1 MKDYTAEARIEQIID
16 RIKDFF
22 VITSGKKAVVGISGG
37 KDSTVVAALCVKA
50 LGADNVVGVLMPNG
64 KQKDIDDSKRVCK
77 LLGIRPITINIAIP
91 YNDILDQIGN
101 FSEQAE
107 INLAPRLRMAT
118 LYAVAQSV
126 DGGRVMNTSNA
137 CEAYVGWG
145 TLYGDTVGDFA
156 PIKHLTVSSIVAIG
170 LALGIPEDLVKKT
183 PADGLTDKSDED
195 NLGVTYA
202 AIEKHMNGKMHELT
216 PDEMK
221 KITEKHKASEFKRQI
236 IHVPGV
242 LDL

>member
-1 MKDYTAEARIEQIID
+1 MTEINAEDRIEQIVEK
-16 RIKDFF
+16 IKEFF
-22 VITSGKKAVVGISGG
+22 LISSGRKAVIGISGG
-37 KDSTVVAALCVKA
+37 KDSTVVAALCAKA
-50 LGADNVVGVLMPNG
+50 LGSENVIGVMMPNG

-77 LLGIRPITINIAIP
+77 LLGIRPMTINIAIP
-91 YNDILDQIGN
+91 YNDILDQIST

-126 DGGRVMNTSNA
+126 SGGRVMNTSNA

-156 PIKHLTVSSIVAIG
+156 PIKHLTVSQIVEIG
-170 LALGIPEDLVKKT
+170 LALKLPEDLVKKT
-183 PADGLTDKSDED
+183 PADGLTKKSDED

-202 AIEKHMNGKMHELT
+202 AIEKFMNGHGEDLTNEELQIIINRHKM
-216 PDEMK
+216 
-221 KITEKHKASEFKRQI
+221 SEFKRQI
-236 IHVPGV
+236 INIPGV
-242 LDL
+242 LSI

>member
-1 MKDYTAEARIEQIID
+1 MRECTAEDRIEQIVD

-22 VITSGKKAVVGISGG
+22 VVTSGKKAVIGISGG
-37 KDSTVVAALCVKA
+37 KDSTIVAALCARA
-50 LGADNVVGVLMPNG
+50 LGPDNVVGVLMPNG

-77 LLGIRPITINIAIP
+77 LLKIQSMTINIAIP
-91 YNDILDQIGN
+91 YNDILDQIDN

-118 LYAVAQSV
+118 LYAVAQSIS
-126 DGGRVMNTSNA
+126 GGRVMNTSNA

-156 PIKHLTVSSIVAIG
+156 PLKHLTVSQIVEIG
-170 LALGIPEDLVKKT
+170 MALKLPEDLVKKT
-183 PADGLTDKSDED
+183 PADGLTKKSDED

-202 AIEKHMNGKMHELT
+202 AIEKFMSGDLDGLSDEEL
-216 PDEMK
+216 
-221 KITEKHKASEFKRQI
+221 KIIVNKHKASEFKRQI
-236 IHVPGV
+236 INVPGV
-242 LDL
+242 LSV